1 MALKHTHIKE
11 FAKNKLKRTLNFF
24 EVVCSGVGIIMGAG
38 IYALI
43 GAASAYSGNSLWF
56 AFVLAAIIAA
66 FTGLSY
72 AELSSVFKSDS
83 SEYEYAK
90 NAFNK
95 NIAVIMGIFV
105 IITGIFT
112 IATVSIGFSNYF
124 NALFGAPLFLSAV
137 ALIFALSL
145 VNLKG
150 IKLSTEIMIV
160 ATFLEIIGLL
170 AVIILGI
177 KYWGNVNLLSF
188 DFGLQ
193 GILQATALIFF
204 AYMGFESLVKLE
216 EETKNP
222 QKTIPK
228 ALILSIIIS
237 SVFYILTSI
246 SAISMLGYEQLSAS
260 KAPLADAVSISLG
273 KYAFIVLAVIALFAT
288 LSTVLGSMVTTSRI
302 TYGLAK
308 EKAIPQSLSKISQK
322 THTPWL
328 AIILI
333 SLLAIVFLFFEDIS
347 LIANI
352 TNISTFITFAFVNA
366 SALILRY
373 RIDPKKF
380 KFRINFLNIGRFSVI
395 SLLGLLTS
403 LLMLVYSVINIASA

>member
-1 MALKHTHIKE
+1 MALHHTHIKDIS
-11 FAKNKLKRTLNFF
+11 KNKLKRTLNLF

-43 GAASAYSGNSLWF
+43 GIASAYSGNSLWF
-56 AFVLAAIIAA
+56 AFVLAAIMATL
-66 FTGLSY
+66 TGLSY

-90 NAFNK
+90 NAFNRF
-95 NIAVIMGIFV
+95 IAIMIGIFV
-105 IITGIFT
+105 ILTGTFT
-112 IATVSIGFSNYF
+112 IATVSIGFSNYL
-124 NALFGAPLFLSAV
+124 NALIGAPIFISSI
-137 ALIFALSL
+137 ALILVLSL
-145 VNLKG
+145 VNFRG

-170 AVIILGI
+170 IVILLGI
-177 KYWGNVNLLSF
+177 KYWGNVDLLSF
-188 DFGLQ
+188 DFGIQ

-228 ALILSIIIS
+228 ALIISIIIS
-237 SVFYILTSI
+237 SILYILTAI
-246 SAISMLGYEQLSAS
+246 SAISIMGYEKLSAS
-260 KAPLADAVSISLG
+260 KAPLADAVSASLG

-288 LSTVLGSMVTTSRI
+288 LSTVLGSMVATSRV

-308 EKAIPQSLSKISQK
+308 ERALPQSLSRVSEKNQ
-322 THTPWL
+322 TPWL
-328 AIILI
+328 AIIVI
-333 SLLAIVFLFFEDIS
+333 SLFALVFLFFEKIEV
-347 LIANI
+347 IANM

-366 SALILRY
+366 SALVLRY
-373 RIDPKKF
+373 RISPDKF
-380 KFRINFLNIGRFSVI
+380 KFRIKFLNIGRFSVV

>member
-1 MALKHTHIKE
+1 VALHHTHIKDIS
-11 FAKNKLKRTLNFF
+11 KNKLKRTLNLF

-43 GAASAYSGNSLWF
+43 GVASAYSGNSLWF

-66 FTGLSY
+66 LTGLSY

-83 SEYEYAK
+83 SEYEYTK
-90 NAFNK
+90 NAFNRS
-95 NIAVIMGIFV
+95 IAVVIGVFV

-112 IATVSIGFSNYF
+112 IATVSIGFSNYL
-124 NALFGAPLFLSAV
+124 NALIGAPIFISSV
-137 ALIFALSL
+137 ALILVLSL
-145 VNLKG
+145 VNFRG
-150 IKLSTEIMIV
+150 IKLSAEIMIV
-160 ATFLEIIGLL
+160 ATFLEVIGLL
-170 AVIILGI
+170 IVILFGI
-177 KYWGNVNLLSF
+177 KYWGNVDLLSF
-188 DFGLQ
+188 DFGIQ

-228 ALILSIIIS
+228 ALIISIIIS
-237 SVFYILTSI
+237 SILYILTSI
-246 SAISMLGYEQLSAS
+246 SAISIMGYEKLSAS
-260 KAPLADAVSISLG
+260 KAPLADAVSTSLG

-288 LSTVLGSMVTTSRI
+288 LSTVLGSMVATSRM
-302 TYGLAK
+302 TYSLAK
-308 EKAIPQSLSKISQK
+308 ERALPQSLSRVSEKNQ
-322 THTPWL
+322 TPWL
-328 AIILI
+328 AIIVI
-333 SLLAIVFLFFEDIS
+333 SLFALVFLFFEKIEV
-347 LIANI
+347 IANM

-366 SALILRY
+366 SALVLRY
-373 RIDPKKF
+373 RISPDKF
-380 KFRINFLNIGRFSVI
+380 KFRIKFLNIGRFSVV

>member
-11 FAKNKLKRTLNFF
+11 LSRNKLKRTLTLF

-43 GAASAYSGNSLWF
+43 GVASAYSGNSLWF
-56 AFVLAAIIAA
+56 AFVLAAVMAT

-90 NAFNK
+90 NAFNRT
-95 NIAVIMGIFV
+95 IAIIIGIFV
-105 IITGIFT
+105 ILTGIFT
-112 IATVSIGFSNYF
+112 VATVSIGFSNYL
-124 NALFGAPLFLSAV
+124 NALTGAPIFLSSV
-137 ALIFALSL
+137 LLIFLLSL
-145 VNLKG
+145 VNLRG
-150 IKLSTEIMIV
+150 IKLSTGIMIA

-170 AVIILGI
+170 IVIFLGM
-177 KYWGNVNLLSF
+177 KYWGNVDLLRF
-188 DFGLQ
+188 DFGFQ
-193 GILQATALIFF
+193 GILQASALIFF

-237 SVFYILTSI
+237 SVLYILTAI
-246 SAISMLGYEQLSAS
+246 SAISMMGYEKLSAS

-288 LSTVLGSMVTTSRI
+288 LSTVLGSMVATSRI

-308 EKAIPQSLSKISQK
+308 EKAIPQSLSRVSEKNQ
-322 THTPWL
+322 TPWI

-333 SLLAIVFLFFEDIS
+333 SLFALVFLFFEDIAVIAS
-347 LIANI
+347 L

-366 SALILRY
+366 SVLVLRY
-373 RIDPKKF
+373 RISPDKF